1 MLFFQV
7 HIFTLRLEGT
17 EITVGNQLGG
27 GGFGT
32 VYKGTYKDKK
42 VAIKAY
48 HTKIP
53 YKKMSR
59 PQKEDT
65 LQEYKLMKGLTHPCV
80 ARVFGYSEF
89 KGSLALVMELAIG
102 TLKKLIE
109 DKVFRLDT
117 IWIQCH
123 VLRQIAYGMQFIH
136 REGILHRDLKPDNVL
151 VFRWSELKEVK
162 IADFGESR
170 VSYKC
175 GLGLWKKSLI
185 LL

>member
-1 MLFFQV
+1 M

-102 TLKKLIE
+102 TLTTLIQ

-117 IWIQCH
+117 RLQCQ
-123 VLRQIAYGMQFIH
+123 VLRQIAYGIQFIH
-136 REGILHRDLKPDNVL
+136 KEGILHRDLKPDNVL
-151 VFRWSELKEVK
+151 VFKWSESKEVK
-162 IADFGESR
+162 ITDFGESR
-170 VSYKC
+170 VSYQIYRSID
-175 GLGLWKKSLI
+175 L
-185 LL
+185 